1 MMEHIR
7 PLMYL
12 VLALCSGAIIGYQRQ
27 KSGHSEA
34 GKRTLGLIA
43 LGACLYTI
51 VPFISHSQGDPW
63 RMASQV
69 VTGVGFL
76 GGGVLI
82 KEGGSIKGVTT
93 AVAIWVAAAIGICY
107 GCGEV
112 LTGMFVTIIS
122 YLILLAK
129 PAKAQ

>member
-1 MMEHIR
+1 MIDQ
-7 PLMYL
+7 LYNL
-12 VLALCSGAIIGYQRQ
+12 LLLILALSSGAVIGYQRQ

-34 GKRTLGLIA
+34 GRRTLGLIS

-51 VPFISHSQGDPW
+51 MPFISHSQGDPW

-82 KEGGSIKGVTT
+82 KEGGSIRGVTT
-93 AVAIWVAAAIGICY
+93 AAAIWVSAAIGICY
-107 GCGEV
+107 GCGEIIAGV
-112 LTGMFVTIIS
+112 FVTLIS

-129 PAKAQ
+129 PGH